1 LLQSNKPPGSRQ
13 ISVERQQLAGA
24 QSRLPSS
31 EIPAFPGRVMHLSA
45 SKSSLATL
53 TLGAIGVVYGDIGT
67 SVLYAIKEIF
77 GSGHVPFTP
86 DNIYGVLSIV
96 FWTLTVIVSLKYVT
110 LVLRA
115 DNHGEGGLVAMLAL
129 ASQSVKDKP
138 RLRKVLLLVGIFGTC
153 LFYGDGVITPAIS
166 VLSAVEGLEVISPTF
181 KKGVIPITLVILFV
195 LFFVQKRGTAGIGK
209 FFGPITLVWFVSI
222 AVLGV
227 SHIVDNPA
235 ILWAISPH
243 HALMFMWTQ
252 PGTTFIILGAVV
264 LCVTGGEALYA
275 DMGHFGKKP
284 IRVAWFTIV
293 MPCLTLNYFGQGAF
307 LLQNPD
313 AVKNPFFLMTPDWL
327 LIPMVGLATMATV
340 IASQALISGAFSVT
354 KQVVQLG
361 YLPRLQLLHT
371 SVKDTGQIYIPF
383 VNWGL
388 FVAIVLAV
396 VMFKSSSNL
405 AAAYGIAVCTDM
417 LITTVLTFF
426 VIRYGWKY
434 PLWLCLGATGFF
446 FVVDLA
452 FWASNMMKLF
462 DGGWFPL
469 VIGGT
474 VFMLMLT
481 WKEGR
486 NLLSDKLREDSL
498 DLPSFLDAI
507 FVAPPARVEGAAVFL
522 TAETGTV
529 PNALLHNLKH
539 NKVLHAQN
547 LFVSVRHHEV
557 PWVPMAERL
566 EVEDL
571 GNDCWQVIIHY
582 GFKNDPN
589 VPKALA
595 LLKPHGVELDGM
607 TTSYFLSR
615 DTVIPTLGG
624 GMAFWREKIFAQMHR
639 NASGAAD
646 FLNIPSNAVVEL
658 GSKVEI

>member
-1 LLQSNKPPGSRQ
+1 VRP
-13 ISVERQQLAGA
+13 
-24 QSRLPSS
+24 
-31 EIPAFPGRVMHLSA
+31 LSD
-45 SKSSLATL
+45 SKSSLTAL
-53 TLGAIGVVYGDIGT
+53 TLSAIGVVYGDIGT

-77 GSGHVPFTP
+77 GSGHVPFTQ

-138 RLRKVLLLVGIFGTC
+138 QLRRVMLLVGVFGTC

-166 VLSAVEGLEVISPTF
+166 VLSAVEGLEIISPAF
-181 KKGVIPITLVILFV
+181 KKAVIPLTLVILFA
-195 LFFVQKRGTAGIGK
+195 LFAVQKRGTAGIGK
-209 FFGPITLVWFVSI
+209 FFGPITLVWFAAI

-227 SHIVDNPA
+227 WHIASNPA

-243 HALMFMWTQ
+243 YAVQFMWEQ

-284 IRVAWFTIV
+284 IRVAWFSIV
-293 MPCLTLNYFGQGAF
+293 MPALTLNYFGQGAL
-307 LLQNPD
+307 LLQNAD
-313 AVKNPFFLMTPDWL
+313 AVKNPFYMMAPDWL
-327 LIPMVGLATMATV
+327 LLPLVGLATMATV

-396 VMFKSSSNL
+396 GMFKSSSNL

-426 VIRYGWKY
+426 VIRYGWGY
-434 PLWLCLGATGFF
+434 PLWMCVGATGFF
-446 FVVDLA
+446 FVVDFA
-452 FWASNMMKLF
+452 FWASNLMKLF
-462 DGGWFPL
+462 EGGWFPL
-469 VIGGT
+469 AIGGAIFT
-474 VFMLMLT
+474 LMLT

-486 NLLSDKLREDSL
+486 VLLSDKLREDSL
-498 DLPSFLDAI
+498 DLNSFLDAI
-507 FVAPPARVEGAAVFL
+507 FVAPPARVEGTAVFL
-522 TAETGTV
+522 TAEEGTV

-557 PWVPMAERL
+557 PWVPMQERL

-571 GNDCWQVIIHY
+571 GHDCWQIVIHY

-589 VPKALA
+589 VPKALS
-595 LLKPHGVELDGM
+595 LLKQHGVVLDDM

-624 GMAFWREKIFAQMHR
+624 GMAFWREKLFAQMHR

>member
-1 LLQSNKPPGSRQ
+1 MSS
-13 ISVERQQLAGA
+13 EAGA
-24 QSRLPSS
+24 QWRSPSF
-31 EIPAFPGRVMHLSA
+31 EILAPVCRVTSLSA
-45 SKSSLATL
+45 SKSSLGAL

-77 GSGHVPFTP
+77 GSGHVPFTT
-86 DNIYGVLSIV
+86 DNVYGVLSIV

-115 DNHGEGGLVAMLAL
+115 DNNGEGGLVAMLAL
-129 ASQSVKDKP
+129 ASQSVKDRP
-138 RLRKVLLLVGIFGTC
+138 RLRRVLLLVGVFGTC

-181 KKGVIPITLVILFV
+181 KKGVIPITLVILFL

-209 FFGPITLVWFVSI
+209 FFGPITVVWFLTI
-222 AVLGV
+222 AVLGL

-243 HALMFMWTQ
+243 YALMFMWAQ

-284 IRVAWFTIV
+284 IRVAWFAIV
-293 MPCLTLNYFGQGAF
+293 MPCLTLNYFGQGAL
-307 LLQNPD
+307 LLQNPE
-313 AVKNPFFLMTPDWL
+313 AVKNPFYLMAPDWML
-327 LIPMVGLATMATV
+327 VPLVGLATMATV

-361 YLPRLQLLHT
+361 YLPRLQVLHT
-371 SVKDTGQIYIPF
+371 SVRDTGQIYIPL

-388 FVAIVLAV
+388 FVIIVLAV

-434 PLWLCLGATGFF
+434 PLWLCLVSTGFF

-452 FWASNMMKLF
+452 FWASNMFKLL

-469 VIGGT
+469 MIGGA
-474 VFMLMLT
+474 VFALMLT

-486 NLLSDKLREDSL
+486 KLLSSKLREDAL
-498 DLPSFLDAI
+498 DLPSFLEAI
-507 FVAPPARVEGAAVFL
+507 FVAPPARVDGTAVFL
-522 TAETGTV
+522 TAEEGTV

-539 NKVLHAQN
+539 NKVLHRQN
-547 LFVSVRHHEV
+547 LFVTVKHHEV
-557 PWVPMAERL
+557 PWISMSKRL
-566 EVEDL
+566 QTEDL
-571 GNDCWQVIIHY
+571 GNDCWQVVINY

-595 LLKPHGVELDGM
+595 LMKQEGCQLDDM

-624 GMAFWREKIFAQMHR
+624 GMALWREKVFAQMHR

-646 FLNIPSNAVVEL
+646 FLNLPSNAVVEL
-658 GSKVEI
+658 GSKIEI